1 MSIASLKIVINEKEL
16 EDHIN
21 INLKQYFNKSFSYIY
36 KYNEKLKQVEI
47 NVKGLNEHVQAFNKR
62 SSINEIDIET
72 DLERILYGEF
82 LKSNLDCHV
91 EVQESS
97 LINSNSYSIDLL
109 INWSVNYPG

>member
-47 NVKGLNEHVQAFNKR
+47 NV
-62 SSINEIDIET
+62 
-72 DLERILYGEF
+72 
-82 LKSNLDCHV
+82 
-91 EVQESS
+91 
-97 LINSNSYSIDLL
+97 
-109 INWSVNYPG
+109 